1 MSSLTEQHTTG
12 PSVITTG
19 NKSRVYTID
28 DILGRRSS
36 NVEPIVP
43 AKRIEQ
49 QVNSSKS
56 SDDDES
62 LVMDE
67 EEEDAIYPSKL
78 RDGSLDEIDLSVSSA
93 EKPGGRKV
101 RRTRTTFTTF
111 QLHQLER
118 AFEKTQYPDV
128 FTREELAMR
137 LDLSEARVQVWFQNR
152 RAKWRKK
159 EKTIGAESPTFS
171 ASHLLDRLSSLADG
185 DLQHAGTRSNQHDV
199 WNQVGHQQ
207 PQQPSHPSLNPF
219 LAMRLPHG
227 NLFPYAGHPTYAAH
241 PAALAAHHAAAA
253 AAWNN
258 LKQNGSPVAA
268 AAAAAAAGFQPR
280 YWLHPHWPAHA
291 GVFDPIGLT
300 AHPEASSS
308 PPQQSDYTSFMLQ
321 SQQQFQ
327 NPHHH
332 HHLQLHQ
339 HTSPDCRSSVNSS
352 PTSSVQGGDSPT
364 PEMENG
370 SDKMANSVDKTILD
384 LRVKIAGAKDA
395 SP

>member
-1 MSSLTEQHTTG
+1 MSGLTEQHTTG
-12 PSVITTG
+12 TSVMTTG

-36 NVEPIVP
+36 NIEPIIVP

-78 RDGSLDEIDLSVSSA
+78 RDGSLDEIDMSVSSA
-93 EKPGGRKV
+93 EKPGSRKV

-159 EKTIGAESPTFS
+159 EKTVGAESPTFS

-185 DLQHAGTRSNQHDV
+185 ELQHAGTRTNQHDV
-199 WNQVGHQQ
+199 WNPVGQ
-207 PQQPSHPSLNPF
+207 PQPQPSHPSLNPF
-219 LAMRLPHG
+219 LAMRLPPG

-258 LKQNGSPVAA
+258 LKQS
-268 AAAAAAAGFQPR
+268 AAAGFQPR
-280 YWLHPHWPAHA
+280 YWLHPHWPAAQHG
-291 GVFDPIGLT
+291 GVFDPIGLA

-308 PPQQSDYTSFMLQ
+308 PPQQSDYTSFVLQ

-327 NPHHH
+327 HH

-339 HTSPDCRSSVNSS
+339 HTSPDSRSSVSSS
-352 PTSSVQGGDSPT
+352 PASSVQGGDSPV
-364 PEMENG
+364 PEMESG
-370 SDKMANSVDKTILD
+370 SDKIANNSVDKTILD
-384 LRVKIAGAKDA
+384 LRVKIAGTKDA

>member
-12 PSVITTG
+12 SSVITTG

-36 NVEPIVP
+36 NMEPIVP

-67 EEEDAIYPSKL
+67 EDEDAIYPSKL
-78 RDGSLDEIDLSVSSA
+78 RDGSLDEIDMSVSSA
-93 EKPGGRKV
+93 EKPGSRKV

-159 EKTIGAESPTFS
+159 EKTVGAESPTFS

-185 DLQHAGTRSNQHDV
+185 DLQHAGTRTNPHDM
-199 WNQVGHQQ
+199 WNPVGQQ
-207 PQQPSHPSLNPF
+207 QQQQSHPSLNPF

-227 NLFPYAGHPTYAAH
+227 NLFPYAGNLAGHATYAAH

-280 YWLHPHWPAHA
+280 YWLHPHWPA
-291 GVFDPIGLT
+291 PIGLA

-308 PPQQSDYTSFMLQ
+308 PPQPSDYSSFVLQ

-327 NPHHH
+327 HH

-339 HTSPDCRSSVNSS
+339 NTSPDSRSSANSS
-352 PTSSVQGGDSPT
+352 PASSAQGGDSPV
-364 PEMENG
+364 PEMESG
-370 SDKMANSVDKTILD
+370 SGKMANSVDKTILD